1 MLFSVIV
8 PIYNV
13 INFIHPCIDS
23 ILSQNSEDFE
33 VLLVDD
39 GSTDGSA
46 AVCDEYA
53 QKDDRIR
60 VIHKQNGGLVSAR
73 NTGIANAKGDYIL
86 YVDGDDWVSEKWL
99 EVIYHQ
105 IVSSPEK
112 PDIVVFGSVMIYD
125 DRQNINKINTEAGFY
140 NRIRLEKEIFPRLI
154 SDPKLEYGAAVFL
167 SASWNKAY
175 KRELL
180 RDHRCFDE
188 NVRLGEDTAY
198 VFECVLNANSVAVS
212 KEILYYYNK
221 MNSGSILTKYDPNR
235 IKKRL
240 YLFQYVQKRLAGYGP
255 VIDRQMDNFYA
266 SRIVYDAFCLINQS
280 TSIFDTGKFLAR
292 ELRKT
297 QILKFVHLGG
307 IPFSA
312 KVFILLL
319 KLGLCRT
326 ALLCMKILMRITGR

>member
-13 INFIHPCIDS
+13 IDFIHPCIDS

-125 DRQNINKINTEAGFY
+125 DRQNIK
-140 NRIRLEKEIFPRLI
+140 
-154 SDPKLEYGAAVFL
+154 
-167 SASWNKAY
+167 
-175 KRELL
+175 
-180 RDHRCFDE
+180 
-188 NVRLGEDTAY
+188 
-198 VFECVLNANSVAVS
+198 
-212 KEILYYYNK
+212 
-221 MNSGSILTKYDPNR
+221 
-235 IKKRL
+235 
-240 YLFQYVQKRLAGYGP
+240 
-255 VIDRQMDNFYA
+255 
-266 SRIVYDAFCLINQS
+266 
-280 TSIFDTGKFLAR
+280 
-292 ELRKT
+292 
-297 QILKFVHLGG
+297 
-307 IPFSA
+307 
-312 KVFILLL
+312 
-319 KLGLCRT
+319 
-326 ALLCMKILMRITGR
+326 